1 LHTLSV
7 SMGWKCRS
15 WPTHFSAHN
24 FLSVNILSSVTAAY
38 FVFFCMIQ
46 IVTCF
51 YTVEQGSAINN
62 LNIASALQLSKS
74 DLCNLKFCVT
84 FVSMQKLLSPI
95 WMLMLPVM
103 PFTLTLFRY
112 YCIIA
117 NFAKD
122 FSWISRIGNRT
133 IGFEPTFEFWTLQPY
148 MSKLLAAL
156 VYQEVFLPEI
166 TTY

>member
-1 LHTLSV
+1 
-7 SMGWKCRS
+7 
-15 WPTHFSAHN
+15 
-24 FLSVNILSSVTAAY
+24 
-38 FVFFCMIQ
+38 MIQ

-95 WMLMLPVM
+95 WVLMLPVM

-133 IGFEPTFEFWTLQPY
+133 IGFEPTFESEPCNHICRNFWQLWFTRKFFYQR
-148 MSKLLAAL
+148 LLL
-156 VYQEVFLPEI
+156 TSVTEPLGNIVPWDKIIF
-166 TTY
+166 